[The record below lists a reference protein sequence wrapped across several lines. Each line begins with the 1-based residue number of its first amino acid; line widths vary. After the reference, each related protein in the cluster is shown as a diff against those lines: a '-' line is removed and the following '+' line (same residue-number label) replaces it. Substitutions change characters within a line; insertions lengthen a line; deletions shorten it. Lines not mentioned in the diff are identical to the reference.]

1 MKGKLILGLIILG
14 AGWLAYANPAIEDF
28 QTFTK
33 EQSQNY
39 LENEL
44 GDNVV
49 GRALAQ
55 AGSSIASDYVDQ
67 LVDRKNYVL
76 FSVFEVGQNLDENER
91 EDEDSWKYLGIGGK
105 FVKLDSK

>member
-14 AGWLAYANPAIEDF
+14 AGWLAYANPGMEDF

-33 EQSQNY
+33 EQSQDY